1 MSFLFGVSVF
11 SKQDFSMTAKSNDRH
26 ESLNDLQA
34 TRSSKIESEMADD
47 NENSGNN
54 SLSSNSDSIID
65 ETTSHPIAESKG
77 LKEISHEASSANTF
91 RPGRTLLGLGI
102 FALLTIAILAVTKQL
117 NSSNSMAGM
126 SGMEGMDHGDMS
138 HDEMMAVDGSFN
150 PNPVRVETIE
160 TQVLEASVN
169 YTGTIKPYQEI
180 MVYPRVAGQLT
191 NYSVYPGDR
200 VTAGQPIATLDAS
213 ELDTGVAEAS
223 AEVDTME
230 SALEMSKIEVDE
242 QRSAIEQIEAD
253 LAYLNLKKDRFA
265 RLVKDGVISQDEF
278 DVVDSQVRSKEASLK
293 QARVRL
299 ARMSAQ
305 VASDRAKIN
314 QAKAKVD
321 TANVMQGYTTVTSP
335 ISGIVQER
343 NVDPGVVVQPSMGI
357 VKIGDYNRV
366 RLQANVA
373 QQDAVNIR
381 PGATV
386 LASIPNSN
394 IPPIK
399 GKITSIFPQTNSQ
412 TRTVTVEA
420 VIDNPDGQLLSGQ
433 FLEMQIVTARKPNAI
448 TIPKTAVVEFQD
460 QPSVWVVEGDTVTAQ
475 PVTLGM
481 STENRV
487 EITSGLESGQAV
499 VTSGQNR
506 LVENAPVAVIN
517 QSEQSTVANKA
528 AAEDIQIQLVSPDPQ
543 AGVPMGDA
551 QLVIEVKD
559 AQGQPLE
566 VKELEM
572 SASMP
577 MKNMAPMTA
586 PVEVQSEGE
595 PGRFKADTY
604 LSMKGDWTITAQ
616 VKDPQNKGK
625 QEFTVKV
632 Q

>member
-1 MSFLFGVSVF
+1 
-11 SKQDFSMTAKSNDRH
+11 MTANPTKTEGSM
-26 ESLNDLQA
+26 S
-34 TRSSKIESEMADD
+34 DD
-47 NENSGNN
+47 NENSPEDSQLTEEVKYPSTVEPEAITETN
-54 SLSSNSDSIID
+54 SQQ
-65 ETTSHPIAESKG
+65 ES
-77 LKEISHEASSANTF
+77 ASSF
-91 RPGRTLLGLGI
+91 KLGKTLLGLGV
-102 FALLTIAILAVTKQL
+102 FALLTGNILVLTNHLKP
-117 NSSNSMAGM
+117 SSSMA
-126 SGMEGMDHGDMS
+126 GMEGMDHGDMS

-150 PNPVRVETIE
+150 PNPVRVETVKP
-160 TQVLEASVN
+160 QVLEASVS
-169 YTGTIKPYQEI
+169 YTGTIKPYEEI

-213 ELDTGVAEAS
+213 ELTTGVAEAV
-223 AEVDTME
+223 AEVSTME
-230 SALEMSKIEVDE
+230 TDLEMSKIEVDE
-242 QRSAIEQIEAD
+242 QQSAISQIEAD
-253 LAYLNLKKDRFA
+253 LDYLNLKKDRFA

-278 DVVDSQVRSKEASLK
+278 DVVDSEVRSKEANLK
-293 QARVRL
+293 QARVKL
-299 ARMSAQ
+299 ARMGAM
-305 VASDRAKIN
+305 VTNNRAKIN

-321 TANVMQGYTTVTSP
+321 TAKVMQGYTTINSP

-357 VKIGDYNRV
+357 VKIGNYDRV

-373 QQDAVNIR
+373 QSDAVNIN

-386 LASIPNSN
+386 VATVPGSN

-399 GKITSIFPQTNSQ
+399 GKITSIFPQANSQ

-420 VIDNPDGQLLSGQ
+420 VIDNPDGQLLSGK
-433 FLEMQIVTARKPNAI
+433 FLEMKIVTARKPNAI
-448 TIPKTAVVEFQD
+448 TVPQAAVVEFQD

-481 STENRV
+481 STGDRV
-487 EITSGLESGQAV
+487 EVIGGLESGQAV

-517 QSEQSTVANKA
+517 QSEQPIASNKA
-528 AAEDIQIQLVSPDPQ
+528 ATQDIQIQLISPDNNEV
-543 AGVPMGDA
+543 AMGDA

-559 AQGQPLE
+559 AQGQPLD
-566 VKELEM
+566 VKDLEM

-577 MKNMAPMTA
+577 MKNMAPMSA
-586 PVEVQSEGE
+586 PVEVQSDGQ

-616 VKDPQNKGK
+616 VKDQKNKGK
-625 QEFTVKV
+625 QEFAIKVK
-632 Q
+632 

>member
-1 MSFLFGVSVF
+1 
-11 SKQDFSMTAKSNDRH
+11 MTANTTKNQGST
-26 ESLNDLQA
+26 S
-34 TRSSKIESEMADD
+34 DD
-47 NENSGNN
+47 NENLPED
-54 SLSSNSDSIID
+54 SLKSDRATEEVTHPSTVEPEPITETAPQQESASNF
-65 ETTSHPIAESKG
+65 KWG
-77 LKEISHEASSANTF
+77 K
-91 RPGRTLLGLGI
+91 TLLGLGV
-102 FALLTIAILAVTKQL
+102 FALLTGNILVLTNHLKP
-117 NSSNSMAGM
+117 SSSMA
-126 SGMEGMDHGDMS
+126 GMEGMDHGDMS

-150 PNPVRVETIE
+150 PNPVRVETVKP
-160 TQVLEASVN
+160 QVLEASVS
-169 YTGTIKPYQEI
+169 YTGTIKPYEEI

-213 ELDTGVAEAS
+213 ELTTGVAEAA
-223 AEVDTME
+223 AEVSTME
-230 SALEMSKIEVDE
+230 TDLEMSKIEVDE
-242 QRSAIEQIEAD
+242 QKSAIAQIEAD
-253 LAYLNLKKDRFA
+253 LDYLNLKKDRFA

-278 DVVDSQVRSKEASLK
+278 DVVDSEVRSKEANLK
-293 QARVRL
+293 QARVKL
-299 ARMSAQ
+299 ARMEAM
-305 VASDRAKIN
+305 VTNNRAKIN

-321 TANVMQGYTTVTSP
+321 TAKVMQGYTTITSP

-357 VKIGDYNRV
+357 VKIGNYDRV

-373 QQDAVNIR
+373 QSDAVNIR

-386 LASIPNSN
+386 VATVPGSN

-399 GKITSIFPQTNSQ
+399 GKITSIFPQANSQ

-420 VIDNPDGQLLSGQ
+420 VIDNPDGQLLSGK
-433 FLEMQIVTARKPNAI
+433 FLEMKIVTARKPSAI
-448 TIPKTAVVEFQD
+448 TIPQAAVVEFQD

-481 STENRV
+481 STGDRV
-487 EITSGLESGQAV
+487 EVTSGLESGQAV

-517 QSEQSTVANKA
+517 QSEQPIASNKA
-528 AAEDIQIQLVSPDPQ
+528 ATQDIQIQLISPDNNEV
-543 AGVPMGDA
+543 AMGDA

-559 AQGQPLE
+559 AQGQPLD
-566 VKELEM
+566 VKDLEM

-577 MKNMAPMTA
+577 MKNMAPMSA
-586 PVEVQSEGE
+586 PVEVQPDGK

-616 VKDPQNKGK
+616 VKDPKNKGK
-625 QEFTVKV
+625 QEFAIKVK
-632 Q
+632 

>member
-1 MSFLFGVSVF
+1 
-11 SKQDFSMTAKSNDRH
+11 MTANHTKT
-26 ESLNDLQA
+26 QG
-34 TRSSKIESEMADD
+34 EMSDD
-47 NENSGNN
+47 NENFPDSQDLDPTTGEVT
-54 SLSSNSDSIID
+54 SPTIAKPEKSPSNS
-65 ETTSHPIAESKG
+65 
-77 LKEISHEASSANTF
+77 F

-102 FALLTIAILAVTKQL
+102 FALLTVAIVAVTNQL
-117 NSSNSMAGM
+117 NSSNSMTGM
-126 SGMEGMDHGDMS
+126 EGMEGMDHGDMS

-150 PNPVRVETIE
+150 PNPVRVEAVKP
-160 TQVLEASVN
+160 QVLEASVS
-169 YTGTIKPYQEI
+169 YTGSIKPYQEI

-191 NYSVYPGDR
+191 NYSVYPGDLI
-200 VTAGQPIATLDAS
+200 TAGQPIATLDAS
-213 ELDTGVAEAS
+213 ELNTGVAEAM
-223 AEVDTME
+223 AETNTME
-230 SALEMSKIEVDE
+230 TALEMSKIEVGE
-242 QRSAIEQIEAD
+242 QRGAIAQIEAD
-253 LAYLNLKKDRFA
+253 LDYLNLKKDRFA

-278 DVVDSQVRSKEASLK
+278 DVIDSQVRSKEATLK
-293 QARVRL
+293 QARVKL

-305 VASDRAKIN
+305 VTNDRAKID

-386 LASIPNSN
+386 VATVPNSN
-394 IPPIK
+394 VAPIK

-412 TRTVTVEA
+412 TRTVMVEA
-420 VIDNPDGQLLSGQ
+420 VIDNPDQQLLSGQ

-448 TIPKTAVVEFQD
+448 TIPQAAVVEFQD

-481 STENRV
+481 STGNRV
-487 EITSGLESGQAV
+487 EVTSGLESGQAV
-499 VTSGQNR
+499 VTSGQGR
-506 LVENAPVAVIN
+506 LVENAPVAIIN
-517 QSEQSTVANKA
+517 QSEQAIATNKSSTQ
-528 AAEDIQIQLVSPDPQ
+528 DMQIQLVNPDAE
-543 AGVPMGDA
+543 AGVEMGDT

-559 AQGQPLE
+559 AQGQPVDIKDLE
-566 VKELEM
+566 I

-577 MKNMAPMTA
+577 MKNMAPMSA
-586 PVEVQSEGE
+586 PVEVQPDDK

-616 VKDPQNKGK
+616 VKDGKNIAK
-625 QEFTVKV
+625 QEFTLKVK
-632 Q
+632 

>member
-1 MSFLFGVSVF
+1 
-11 SKQDFSMTAKSNDRH
+11 MTANTTKNQGST
-26 ESLNDLQA
+26 S
-34 TRSSKIESEMADD
+34 DD
-47 NENSGNN
+47 NKNLPEDSQK
-54 SLSSNSDSIID
+54 SDRATEEVTHPSTVEPEPITETAPQQKSTSSF
-65 ETTSHPIAESKG
+65 KWG
-77 LKEISHEASSANTF
+77 K
-91 RPGRTLLGLGI
+91 TLLGLGV
-102 FALLTIAILAVTKQL
+102 FALLTGNILVLTNHLKP
-117 NSSNSMAGM
+117 SSSMA
-126 SGMEGMDHGDMS
+126 GMEGMDHGDMS

-150 PNPVRVETIE
+150 PNPVRIE
-160 TQVLEASVN
+160 TVKPQVLEASVS
-169 YTGTIKPYQEI
+169 YTGTIKPYEEI

-213 ELDTGVAEAS
+213 ELTTGVAEAA
-223 AEVDTME
+223 AEVSTME
-230 SALEMSKIEVDE
+230 TDLEMSKIEVDE
-242 QRSAIEQIEAD
+242 QKSAIAQIEAD
-253 LAYLNLKKDRFA
+253 LDYLNLKKDRFA

-278 DVVDSQVRSKEASLK
+278 DVVDSEVRSKEANLK
-293 QARVRL
+293 QARVKL
-299 ARMSAQ
+299 ARMGAM
-305 VASDRAKIN
+305 VTNNRAKIS

-321 TANVMQGYTTVTSP
+321 TARVMQGYTTINSP

-357 VKIGDYNRV
+357 VKIGNYNRV

-373 QQDAVNIR
+373 QRDAVNIN

-386 LASIPNSN
+386 IATVPGSN

-399 GKITSIFPQTNSQ
+399 GKITSIFPQANSQ

-420 VIDNPDGQLLSGQ
+420 VIDNPDGQLLSGK
-433 FLEMQIVTARKPNAI
+433 FLEMKILTARKPNAI
-448 TIPKTAVVEFQD
+448 TIPQAAVVEFQD

-481 STENRV
+481 STGDRV
-487 EITSGLESGQAV
+487 EVTSGLESGQAV

-517 QSEQSTVANKA
+517 QSEQPIASNKSA
-528 AAEDIQIQLVSPDPQ
+528 TQDIQIQLISPDAQ
-543 AGVPMGDA
+543 TGVPMGDA

-559 AQGQPLE
+559 AQGQPLN
-566 VKELEM
+566 VKDLEM

-577 MKNMAPMTA
+577 MKNMAPMSA
-586 PVEVQSEGE
+586 PVEVQPDDK

-616 VKDPQNKGK
+616 VKDPKNKGK

>member
-1 MSFLFGVSVF
+1 MSFLFDVSANN
-11 SKQDFSMTAKSNDRH
+11 KQDFSMTANHTKR
-26 ESLNDLQA
+26 
-34 TRSSKIESEMADD
+34 EMSDE
-47 NENSGNN
+47 NENPNSQDLDPTTGEVASSTIVKAEKSPSN
-54 SLSSNSDSIID
+54 SL
-65 ETTSHPIAESKG
+65 
-77 LKEISHEASSANTF
+77 

-102 FALLTIAILAVTKQL
+102 FALLTIAIVAVTNHLKP
-117 NSSNSMAGM
+117 SGSMA
-126 SGMEGMDHGDMS
+126 GMEGMDHGDMS

-150 PNPVRVETIE
+150 PNPVRVETVKP
-160 TQVLEASVN
+160 QVLEASVS
-169 YTGTIKPYQEI
+169 YTGTIKPYEEI

-213 ELDTGVAEAS
+213 ELTTGVAEAA
-223 AEVDTME
+223 AEVSTME
-230 SALEMSKIEVDE
+230 TDLEMSKIEVDE
-242 QRSAIEQIEAD
+242 QRSAIAQIEAD
-253 LAYLNLKKDRFA
+253 LDYLNLKKDRFA

-278 DVVDSQVRSKEASLK
+278 DVVDSEVRSKEANLK
-293 QARVRL
+293 QARVKL
-299 ARMSAQ
+299 ARMGAM
-305 VASDRAKIN
+305 VTNNRAKIN

-321 TANVMQGYTTVTSP
+321 TAKVMQGYTTINSP

-357 VKIGDYNRV
+357 VKIGNYDRV

-373 QQDAVNIR
+373 QSDAVNIN

-386 LASIPNSN
+386 VATVPGSN

-399 GKITSIFPQTNSQ
+399 GKITSIFPQANSQ

-420 VIDNPDGQLLSGQ
+420 VIDNPDGQLLSGK
-433 FLEMQIVTARKPNAI
+433 FLEMKIVTARKPNAI
-448 TIPKTAVVEFQD
+448 TVPQVAVVEFQD

-481 STENRV
+481 STGDRV
-487 EITSGLESGQAV
+487 EVIGGLESGQAV

-517 QSEQSTVANKA
+517 QSEQPIASNKA
-528 AAEDIQIQLVSPDPQ
+528 ATQDIQIQLVSPDNN
-543 AGVPMGDA
+543 AVAMGDA
-551 QLVIEVKD
+551 QLVIQIKD
-559 AQGQPLE
+559 AQGQPLDI
-566 VKELEM
+566 KDLEM

-577 MKNMAPMTA
+577 MKNMAPMSA
-586 PVEVQSEGE
+586 LVEVQPDGE

-616 VKDPQNKGK
+616 VKDSKNKGK

>member
-1 MSFLFGVSVF
+1 MSFLFDVSANN
-11 SKQDFSMTAKSNDRH
+11 KQDFSMTANHTKT
-26 ESLNDLQA
+26 QG
-34 TRSSKIESEMADD
+34 EMSDE
-47 NENSGNN
+47 NENPNSQDFDPTTGEVASSTIVKAEKSPSN
-54 SLSSNSDSIID
+54 SL
-65 ETTSHPIAESKG
+65 
-77 LKEISHEASSANTF
+77 

-102 FALLTIAILAVTKQL
+102 FALLTIAIVAVTNHLKP
-117 NSSNSMAGM
+117 SGSMA
-126 SGMEGMDHGDMS
+126 GMEGMDHGDMS

-150 PNPVRVETIE
+150 PNPVRVETVKP
-160 TQVLEASVN
+160 QVLEASVS
-169 YTGTIKPYQEI
+169 YTGTIKPYEEI

-213 ELDTGVAEAS
+213 ELTTGVAEAA
-223 AEVDTME
+223 AEVSTME
-230 SALEMSKIEVDE
+230 TDLEMSKIEVDE
-242 QRSAIEQIEAD
+242 QRSAIAQIEAD
-253 LAYLNLKKDRFA
+253 LDYLNLKKDRFA

-278 DVVDSQVRSKEASLK
+278 DVVDSEVRSKEANLK
-293 QARVRL
+293 QARVKL
-299 ARMSAQ
+299 ARMGAM
-305 VASDRAKIN
+305 VTNNRAKIN

-321 TANVMQGYTTVTSP
+321 TAKVMQGYTTINSP

-357 VKIGDYNRV
+357 VKIGNYDRV

-373 QQDAVNIR
+373 QSDAVNIN

-386 LASIPNSN
+386 VATVPGSN

-399 GKITSIFPQTNSQ
+399 GKITSIFPQANSQ

-420 VIDNPDGQLLSGQ
+420 VIDNPDGQLLSGK
-433 FLEMQIVTARKPNAI
+433 FLEMKIVTARKPNAI
-448 TIPKTAVVEFQD
+448 TVPQVAVVEFQD

-481 STENRV
+481 STGDRV
-487 EITSGLESGQAV
+487 EVIGGLESGQAV

-517 QSEQSTVANKA
+517 QSEQPIASNKA
-528 AAEDIQIQLVSPDPQ
+528 ATQDIQIQLVSPDNN
-543 AGVPMGDA
+543 AVAMGDA
-551 QLVIEVKD
+551 QLVIQIKD
-559 AQGQPLE
+559 AQGQPLDI
-566 VKELEM
+566 KDLEM

-577 MKNMAPMTA
+577 MKNMAPMSA
-586 PVEVQSEGE
+586 LVEVQPDGE

-616 VKDPQNKGK
+616 VKDSKNKGK

>member
-1 MSFLFGVSVF
+1 MSFLFDVSANNQ
-11 SKQDFSMTAKSNDRH
+11 QDFSMTANHTKRETSD
-26 ESLNDLQA
+26 E
-34 TRSSKIESEMADD
+34 
-47 NENSGNN
+47 NENFPDSQDLDPTTGEVASSTIVKAEKSPSN
-54 SLSSNSDSIID
+54 SL
-65 ETTSHPIAESKG
+65 
-77 LKEISHEASSANTF
+77 

-102 FALLTIAILAVTKQL
+102 FALLAIAIVAVTNHLKP
-117 NSSNSMAGM
+117 SGSMAGM
-126 SGMEGMDHGDMS
+126 EGMEGMDHGDMS

-150 PNPVRVETIE
+150 PNPVRVETVKP
-160 TQVLEASVN
+160 QVLEASVS
-169 YTGTIKPYQEI
+169 YTGTIKPYEEI

-213 ELDTGVAEAS
+213 ELTTGVAEAT
-223 AEVDTME
+223 AEVSTME
-230 SALEMSKIEVDE
+230 TDLEMSKIEVDE
-242 QRSAIEQIEAD
+242 QKSAIAQIEAD
-253 LAYLNLKKDRFA
+253 LDYLNLKKDRFA

-278 DVVDSQVRSKEASLK
+278 DVVDSEVRSKEANLK
-293 QARVRL
+293 QARVKL
-299 ARMSAQ
+299 ARMSAM
-305 VASDRAKIN
+305 VTNNRAKIN

-321 TANVMQGYTTVTSP
+321 TAKVMQGYTTINSP
-335 ISGIVQER
+335 LTGIVQER

-357 VKIGDYNRV
+357 VKIGNYDRV

-373 QQDAVNIR
+373 QSDAVNIN

-386 LASIPNSN
+386 VATVPGSN

-399 GKITSIFPQTNSQ
+399 GKITSIFPQANSQ

-420 VIDNPDGQLLSGQ
+420 VIDNPDGQLLSGK
-433 FLEMQIVTARKPNAI
+433 FLEMKIVTARKPNAI
-448 TIPKTAVVEFQD
+448 TVPQAAVVEFQD

-481 STENRV
+481 STGDRV
-487 EITSGLESGQAV
+487 EVTSGLESGQAV

-517 QSEQSTVANKA
+517 QSEQPIASNKA
-528 AAEDIQIQLVSPDPQ
+528 ATQDIQIQLVSPDNN
-543 AGVPMGDA
+543 AVAMGDA

-559 AQGQPLE
+559 AQGQPLD
-566 VKELEM
+566 VKNLEM

-577 MKNMAPMTA
+577 MKNMAPMSA
-586 PVEVQSEGE
+586 PVEVQPAGE

-616 VKDPQNKGK
+616 VKDPKNKGK

>member
-1 MSFLFGVSVF
+1 
-11 SKQDFSMTAKSNDRH
+11 MTANPTKTEGSM
-26 ESLNDLQA
+26 S
-34 TRSSKIESEMADD
+34 DD
-47 NENSGNN
+47 NENSPED
-54 SLSSNSDSIID
+54 SQLTEEVKQPSTVEPEPITETDSQQESASNF
-65 ETTSHPIAESKG
+65 KWG
-77 LKEISHEASSANTF
+77 K
-91 RPGRTLLGLGI
+91 TLLGLGV
-102 FALLTIAILAVTKQL
+102 FALLTGNILVLTNHLKP
-117 NSSNSMAGM
+117 SSSMA
-126 SGMEGMDHGDMS
+126 GMEGMDHGDMS

-150 PNPVRVETIE
+150 PNPVRVETVKP
-160 TQVLEASVN
+160 QVLEASVS
-169 YTGTIKPYQEI
+169 YTGTIKPYEEI

-213 ELDTGVAEAS
+213 ELTTGVAEAA
-223 AEVDTME
+223 AEVSTME
-230 SALEMSKIEVDE
+230 TDLEMSKIEVDE
-242 QRSAIEQIEAD
+242 QRSAIAQIEAD
-253 LAYLNLKKDRFA
+253 LDYLNLKKDRFA

-278 DVVDSQVRSKEASLK
+278 DVVDSEVRSKEANLK
-293 QARVRL
+293 QARVKL
-299 ARMSAQ
+299 ARMSAM
-305 VASDRAKIN
+305 VTNNRAKIN

-321 TANVMQGYTTVTSP
+321 TAKVMQGYTTINSP

-357 VKIGDYNRV
+357 VKIGNYNRV

-373 QQDAVNIR
+373 QSDAVNIN

-386 LASIPNSN
+386 VATVPGSN

-399 GKITSIFPQTNSQ
+399 GKITSIFPQANSQ

-420 VIDNPDGQLLSGQ
+420 VIDNPDGQLLSGK
-433 FLEMQIVTARKPNAI
+433 FLEMKIITARKPSAI
-448 TIPKTAVVEFQD
+448 TVPQAAVVEFQD

-481 STENRV
+481 STGDRV
-487 EITSGLESGQAV
+487 EVTSGLESGQAV

-517 QSEQSTVANKA
+517 QSEQPIASNKA
-528 AAEDIQIQLVSPDPQ
+528 ATQDIQIQLVSPDNN
-543 AGVPMGDA
+543 AVAMGDA

-559 AQGQPLE
+559 AQGQPLD
-566 VKELEM
+566 VKDLEM

-577 MKNMAPMTA
+577 MKNMAPMSA
-586 PVEVQSEGE
+586 PVEVQPDGE

-616 VKDPQNKGK
+616 VKDPKNKGK

>member
-1 MSFLFGVSVF
+1 MTANHTKREMSDENENPNS
-11 SKQDFSMTAKSNDRH
+11 QDFDPTTGEVASSTIVKAEKSP
-26 ESLNDLQA
+26 S
-34 TRSSKIESEMADD
+34 
-47 NENSGNN
+47 N
-54 SLSSNSDSIID
+54 SL
-65 ETTSHPIAESKG
+65 
-77 LKEISHEASSANTF
+77 

-102 FALLTIAILAVTKQL
+102 FALLTIAIVAVTNHLKP
-117 NSSNSMAGM
+117 SGSMAGM
-126 SGMEGMDHGDMS
+126 EGMEGMDHGDMS

-150 PNPVRVETIE
+150 PNPVRVETVKP
-160 TQVLEASVN
+160 QVLEASVS
-169 YTGTIKPYQEI
+169 YTGTIKPYEEI

-213 ELDTGVAEAS
+213 ELTTGVAEAA
-223 AEVDTME
+223 AEVSTME
-230 SALEMSKIEVDE
+230 TDLEMSKIEVDE
-242 QRSAIEQIEAD
+242 QKSAIAQIEAD
-253 LAYLNLKKDRFA
+253 LDYLNLKKDRFA

-278 DVVDSQVRSKEASLK
+278 DVVDSEVRSKEANLK
-293 QARVRL
+293 QARVKL
-299 ARMSAQ
+299 ARRSAM
-305 VASDRAKIN
+305 VTNNRAKIN

-321 TANVMQGYTTVTSP
+321 TAKVMQGYTTINSP
-335 ISGIVQER
+335 LTGIVQER

-357 VKIGDYNRV
+357 VKIGNYDRV

-373 QQDAVNIR
+373 QSDAVNIS

-386 LASIPNSN
+386 VATVPGSN

-399 GKITSIFPQTNSQ
+399 GKITSIFPQANSQ

-420 VIDNPDGQLLSGQ
+420 VIDNPDGQLLSGK
-433 FLEMQIVTARKPNAI
+433 FLEMKIITARKPNAI
-448 TIPKTAVVEFQD
+448 TVPQAAVVEFQD

-481 STENRV
+481 STGDRV

-517 QSEQSTVANKA
+517 QSEQPIASNKA
-528 AAEDIQIQLVSPDPQ
+528 ATQDIQIQLVSPDNNEV
-543 AGVPMGDA
+543 AMGDA

-559 AQGQPLE
+559 AQGQPLD
-566 VKELEM
+566 VKDLEM

-577 MKNMAPMTA
+577 MKNMAPMSA
-586 PVEVQSEGE
+586 PVEVQADGE

-616 VKDPQNKGK
+616 VKDPKNKGK

>member
-1 MSFLFGVSVF
+1 MSFLFGVSAYN
-11 SKQDFSMTAKSNDRH
+11 KQDFSMTANSTKT
-26 ESLNDLQA
+26 QG
-34 TRSSKIESEMADD
+34 EMSDD
-47 NENSGNN
+47 NENF
-54 SLSSNSDSIID
+54 SNDSQGSDTVAD
-65 ETTSHPIAESKG
+65 KGTPAPIADTAGASEVQQQALSKEDKRSPV
-77 LKEISHEASSANTF
+77 LF

-102 FALLTIAILAVTKQL
+102 FALLTGGIILVTNHLKP
-117 NSSNSMAGM
+117 SGSMAGM
-126 SGMEGMDHGDMS
+126 EGMEGMDHGNMS

-150 PNPVRVETIE
+150 PNPVRVETVKP
-160 TQVLEASVN
+160 QVLEASVS
-169 YTGTIKPYQEI
+169 YTGTIKPYEEI

-223 AEVDTME
+223 AEVNTME

-242 QRSAIEQIEAD
+242 QRSAIAQIEAD
-253 LAYLNLKKDRFA
+253 LDYLNLKKDRFA

-305 VASDRAKIN
+305 VTSDRAKIN

-433 FLEMQIVTARKPNAI
+433 FLEMQIVTARKPNAL
-448 TIPKTAVVEFQD
+448 TISQAAVVEFQD
-460 QPSVWVVEGDTVTAQ
+460 QPSVWVVERDTVTAQ

-481 STENRV
+481 STGDRV
-487 EITSGLESGQAV
+487 EVTSGLESGQAV

-517 QSEQSTVANKA
+517 QSDQPIATNKA
-528 AAEDIQIQLVSPDPQ
+528 AAEDIQIQLVSPDAQ

-559 AQGQPLE
+559 AQGQPLDI
-566 VKELEM
+566 KDLEM

-586 PVEVQSEGE
+586 PVEVQSDGK

-604 LSMKGDWTITAQ
+604 LSMKGDWTIVAQ
-616 VKDPQNKGK
+616 VKDPENKAQ
-625 QEFTVKV
+625 QEFTVQV